1 MPRLKYRD
9 YRPGKL
15 AKAMIQ
21 LANEILEEYTEQ
33 GFKLTLRQLYY
44 QFVAREYLPNTDK
57 QYARLGDIVSRARE
71 AGMIDWD
78 HLQDRGRNVQ
88 SFPHWDKPGDIIRDC
103 VHSYHRDL
111 WHDQEVRVEVWV
123 EKDALSDVVGK
134 AARRWDVPYF
144 ANKGYL
150 STSAAWDAG
159 HNRFLQWKQTH
170 DQDTIIIHLGD
181 HDPSGIQMTEDIER
195 RVKLFSSAY
204 DDLDAPQIRVHRIAL
219 NLDQIERLNL
229 PPNPAKQS
237 DSRYLQYV
245 EKFGLEDSWEL
256 DALEPSHIVE
266 LIDSTIRGLV
276 DFPKWTEQHRIQ
288 EEHRDHLRHI
298 SGNWSKV
305 TKFLGS
311 LDK

>member
-204 DDLDAPQIRVHRIAL
+204 DDLDAPKSVYIGSRSIWTRSRGSISRPTRPSKATAATSNTSRNSDWRI
-219 NLDQIERLNL
+219 
-229 PPNPAKQS
+229 P
-237 DSRYLQYV
+237 
-245 EKFGLEDSWEL
+245 
-256 DALEPSHIVE
+256 
-266 LIDSTIRGLV
+266 
-276 DFPKWTEQHRIQ
+276 
-288 EEHRDHLRHI
+288 
-298 SGNWSKV
+298 
-305 TKFLGS
+305 GS
-311 LDK
+311 LMLWSPPTLWN